1 MFGNRTF
8 LSALAVLAMALGSR
22 SAGAQTLADCPNQQ
36 VGSIPALGKV
46 SVFYSQCSSKESPTS
61 GDYHWALVINS
72 GTGDVELT
80 RQLAAE
86 FVPAPASSTPIG
98 VLSPLKYG
106 LRNVGNGYTGNC
118 SEVTAT
124 ATSAAQADLDT
135 YCGWAESAS
144 GQKILLKTTLTK
156 GSFTDSSI
164 KTTDT
169 DGDGEPDGS
178 DTDDDGDGVADVED
192 DFPLD
197 SSESEDLDG
206 DGVGNNADAD
216 DDGDGVADVEDDF
229 PLDSSESEDLD
240 GDGVGNN
247 ADTDDDGDGVPDVDD
262 ASPGDPAE
270 SEDSDG
276 DGVGDNADTDDDGDG
291 VSDIEDDFPL
301 DPTESEDSDGDGVGN
316 NADAD
321 DDGDGVSDVED
332 EFPLDPNES
341 EDSDGDGIGN
351 NADPT
356 PYPPIP
362 VMSLW
367 ALLMTVGGLVA
378 IALRAARRRGSV

>member
-178 DTDDDGDGVADVED
+178 DTDDDGDGV
-192 DFPLD
+192 P
-197 SSESEDLDG
+197 
-206 DGVGNNADAD
+206 
-216 DDGDGVADVEDDF
+216 
-229 PLDSSESEDLD
+229 
-240 GDGVGNN
+240 
-247 ADTDDDGDGVPDVDD
+247 DTDD
-262 ASPGDPAE
+262 E
-270 SEDSDG
+270 C
-276 DGVGDNADTDDDGDG
+276 
-291 VSDIEDDFPL
+291 
-301 DPTESEDSDGDGVGN
+301 
-316 NADAD
+316 
-321 DDGDGVSDVED
+321 
-332 EFPLDPNES
+332 PLDPNES

-367 ALLMTVGGLVA
+367 ALLLTVGGLVA
-378 IALRAARRRGSV
+378 TALRAARRLGSV